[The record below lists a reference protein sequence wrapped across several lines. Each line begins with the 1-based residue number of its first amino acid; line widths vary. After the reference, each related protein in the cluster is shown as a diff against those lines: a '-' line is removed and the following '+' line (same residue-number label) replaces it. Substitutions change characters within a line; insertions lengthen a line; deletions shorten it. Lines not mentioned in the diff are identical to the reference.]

1 MTDTIATDVL
11 VIGSGIAGCVAAL
24 TLAESGLDVILLS
37 AGAQMD
43 DGNTALAQG
52 GIVYQGVDD
61 TPEEMARDIFT
72 AGGEVNY
79 PRAVRHLCRKGP
91 EILRAVFLEKL
102 ALPFAR
108 AEHGEYDLTREGGHA
123 RPRIL
128 YSADFT
134 GRVIMDGLLKAVGQ
148 SPNIRVM
155 TGMTAIDLLTTHH
168 HSTALEIRY
177 QITNQCVGAYV
188 LENST
193 GEVRR
198 FLADY
203 TVLATGGVGQIYL
216 NTTNSQ
222 ASLGSG
228 LAMAYRAGAVLRNL
242 EYVQF
247 HPTALF
253 HRGPRKFLISEAVRG
268 EGAKLINHNGRAF
281 LADYDPRADLA
292 PRDIVTRAIVDE
304 MLKTGEDFVF
314 LDVADHVHQDL
325 AKRFPTIHQK
335 CLECGVNMTK
345 EPIPVVP
352 AAHYFC
358 GGILVD
364 LRGRTTIE
372 RLYAGGECACT
383 GVHGANRLASTS
395 LLEGLVWGHAIG
407 QDIAA
412 RIRRG
417 THLLSRKLKASIPGW
432 KLLGDRH
439 NEDPVLISQDWAT
452 IKHTMWNYVGIK
464 RTTPRLRRA
473 FDDLRDLDK
482 RLHSFYK
489 ETLISKPLVDL
500 FHGCLTAYIITTA
513 ALRNTQSKGC
523 HFRVD
528 A

>member
-1 MTDTIATDVL
+1 MTDTIESQIL
-11 VIGSGIAGCVAAL
+11 VIGSGIAGCIAAL
-24 TLAESGLDVILLS
+24 TLAESGLEVILLS
-37 AGAQMD
+37 AGAQLD

-52 GIVYQGVDD
+52 GIVYRGLDD
-61 TPEEMARDIFT
+61 TPEEMARDMMT
-72 AGGEVNY
+72 AGWELNY
-79 PRAVRHLCRKGP
+79 PRAVRFLCRKGP
-91 EILRAVFLEKL
+91 EILRTVFLDKL

-108 AEHGEYDLTREGGHA
+108 EDHGEYHLTREGGHS

-128 YSADFT
+128 YSADYT
-134 GRVIMDGLLKAVGQ
+134 GRVIMDGLLKAVRLN
-148 SPNIRVM
+148 PNIRVM

-168 HSTALEIRY
+168 HSTTQEIRY
-177 QITNQCVGAYV
+177 QLTNQCVGAYV

-193 GEVRR
+193 GVVRR

-216 NTTNSQ
+216 NTTNSP

-228 LAMAYRAGAVLRNL
+228 LAMAHRAGAVLRNL
-242 EYVQF
+242 EYIQF

-253 HRGPRKFLISEAVRG
+253 HRGPRKFLITEAVRG
-268 EGAKLINHNGRAF
+268 EGAKLINNAGRAF
-281 LADYDPRADLA
+281 MADYDPRADLA

-304 MLKTGEDFVF
+304 MLKTGEDFVY
-314 LDVADHVHQDL
+314 LDAANFIQQDL
-325 AKRFPTIHQK
+325 PRRFPTIYQK
-335 CLECGVNMTK
+335 CLELGVDMTRD
-345 EPIPVVP
+345 PIPVVP

-372 RLYAGGECACT
+372 RLSAAGECSCT

-395 LLEGLVWGHAIG
+395 LLEGLVWGQAVG
-407 QDIAA
+407 QDIAS
-412 RIRRG
+412 RMKRCTQLG
-417 THLLSRKLKASIPGW
+417 RKLKASIPGW
-432 KLLGDRH
+432 TLLGDRH
-439 NEDPVLISQDWAT
+439 SEDPVLISQDWST

-500 FHGCLTAYIITTA
+500 FHGCLSAYIITTA
-513 ALRNTQSKGC
+513 AMRNTQSKGC
-523 HFRVD
+523 HFRAD
-528 A
+528 S

>member
-1 MTDTIATDVL
+1 MTDTIETDVL

-24 TLAESGLDVILLS
+24 TMAESGLDVILLS
-37 AGAQMD
+37 AGAQLD

-72 AGGEVNY
+72 AGWELNY
-79 PRAVRHLCRKGP
+79 PRAVRFLCRRGP
-91 EILRAVFLEKL
+91 EVLRSLFLEKL

-108 AEHGEYDLTREGGHA
+108 EGNGDFHLTREGGHGRA
-123 RPRIL
+123 RIL
-128 YSADFT
+128 HSADYT
-134 GRVIMDGLLKAVGQ
+134 GRVIMDGLLDAIR
-148 SPNIRVM
+148 SCSNIRVM

-168 HSTALEIRY
+168 HSKALEIRY

-203 TVLATGGVGQIYL
+203 TVLATGGIGQVYL
-216 NTTNSQ
+216 NTTNSP

-228 LAMAYRAGAVLRNL
+228 LAMAHRAGAVLRNL
-242 EYVQF
+242 EYIQF

-253 HRGPRKFLISEAVRG
+253 HRGPRRFLISEAVRG
-268 EGAKLINHNGRAF
+268 EGAKLINNRGHAF
-281 LADYDPRADLA
+281 MTDYDPRADLA

-304 MLKTGEDFVF
+304 MLKTGEDFVY
-314 LDVADHVHQDL
+314 LDAAKYCDQDL
-325 AKRFPTIHQK
+325 AERFPTIYQK
-335 CLECGVNMTK
+335 CLELGVDMTK
-345 EPIPVVP
+345 QPIPVVP

-372 RLYAGGECACT
+372 RLSAGGECTCT

-395 LLEGLVWGHAIG
+395 LLEGLLWGHAIG
-407 QDIAA
+407 QDITA
-412 RIRRG
+412 RVKRCTQI
-417 THLLSRKLKASIPGW
+417 SRKLKASIPGW
-432 KLLGDRH
+432 KLLGDRR

-489 ETLISKPLVDL
+489 ETLISKSLVDL

-513 ALRNTQSKGC
+513 AMRNTQSKGC

>member
-1 MTDTIATDVL
+1 MTDTIECNVL
-11 VIGSGIAGCVAAL
+11 VIGSGITGCVAAL

-37 AGAQMD
+37 AGARLD

-52 GIVYQGVDD
+52 GIVYKAEND
-61 TPEEMARDIFT
+61 TPDDMARDIFT
-72 AGGEVNY
+72 AGWELNS

-91 EILRAVFLEKL
+91 EVLRAVLLERL
-102 ALPFAR
+102 ALPFDRENQGAY
-108 AEHGEYDLTREGGHA
+108 HLTREGGHGRA
-123 RPRIL
+123 RIL
-128 YSADFT
+128 YSGDYT
-134 GRVIMDGLLKAVGQ
+134 GRTIMDGLLAAVAR

-177 QITNQCVGAYV
+177 QIINQCAGAYV

-198 FLADY
+198 FLADC
-203 TVLATGGVGQIYL
+203 TVLATGGVGQIFL
-216 NTTNSQ
+216 NTTNSPG
-222 ASLGSG
+222 SLGSG
-228 LAMAYRAGAVLRNL
+228 LAMAHRAGAVLRNL
-242 EYVQF
+242 EYIQF
-247 HPTALF
+247 HPTSLF

-268 EGAKLINHNGRAF
+268 EGAKLINHQGRAF
-281 LADYDPRADLA
+281 MADYDPRADLA

-314 LDVADHVHQDL
+314 LDAAGYCSQDL
-325 AKRFPTIHQK
+325 AKRFPTIHRQ
-335 CLECGVNMTK
+335 CLKIGVDITTD
-345 EPIPVVP
+345 PIPVVP

-364 LRGRTTIE
+364 LRGRSTIE
-372 RLYAGGECACT
+372 RLYAGGECSCT

-412 RIRRG
+412 RMRRR
-417 THLLSRKLKASIPGW
+417 THLGRRLKASIPGW

-452 IKHTMWNYVGIK
+452 IRNTMWNYVGIK

-482 RLHSFYK
+482 RLHSFYR

-523 HFRVD
+523 HYRVE
-528 A
+528 